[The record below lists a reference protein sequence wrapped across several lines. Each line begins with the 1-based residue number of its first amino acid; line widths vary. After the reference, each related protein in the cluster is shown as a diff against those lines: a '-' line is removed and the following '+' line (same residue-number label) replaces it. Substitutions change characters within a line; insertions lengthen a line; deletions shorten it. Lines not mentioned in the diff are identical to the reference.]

1 MHALL
6 ILVLQIFG
14 NERFRGIVV
23 DTLNIFVERLL
34 KSESKKRKKRKKK
47 KMTDQNHVDQIQS
60 HLRARVNNP
69 EAHILEQAGVIAEIN
84 LEEGG
89 LNEAEGSFAG
99 ITPTAWDEYREQN
112 PTIAIENP
120 AEFENLSPEV
130 AASHITHFS
139 LWYFQKPPKQ
149 DFFSLPS
156 LLWLVACDAAY
167 LAPAPVISRI
177 QKLVGDAKPD
187 GIWGSGTT
195 KLVTEFFS
203 GKTVPDMVQ
212 FASDLTDLLLIRYE
226 EMKQYPQH
234 AANAVHWIER
244 AERKIK
250 MLMDFVNRQNQLAD
264 QGETAKA
271 NVEQVTR
278 DDIIEN
284 AGLPATPNPT
294 PPVEEAPTE
303 AAPPAEEFK
312 PETVVVPAE
321 DLKVL
326 TAQIEL
332 NTQNFQELAQVV
344 VSQSDAIVAFKE
356 ALAEYTEMQKQMLE
370 QLTKSKEASPNDEGS
385 SPGKPKTHREELNMF
400 PDSLLQ

>member
-1 MHALL
+1 M
-6 ILVLQIFG
+6 
-14 NERFRGIVV
+14 
-23 DTLNIFVERLL
+23 
-34 KSESKKRKKRKKK
+34 S
-47 KMTDQNHVDQIQS
+47 DQNHVEAIQA

-69 EAHILEQAGVIAEIN
+69 DAAILEQAGVFAEIN

-112 PTIAIENP
+112 PAIQIENP

-167 LAPAPVISRI
+167 LAPSPVISRI
-177 QKLVGDAKPD
+177 QKLTGDAKPD

-212 FASDLTDLLLIRYE
+212 FAKDLTDLLIARYE
-226 EMKQYPQH
+226 EMKAYPQH
-234 AANAVHWIER
+234 AANSKHWIER

-250 MLMDFVNRQNQLAD
+250 TLMDFVNRQNELAD
-264 QGETAKA
+264 QGT
-271 NVEQVTR
+271 VEEVDKTL
-278 DDIIEN
+278 EES
-284 AGLPATPNPT
+284 GLSPNPT

-303 AAPPAEEFK
+303 AAPPIAEPE
-312 PETVVVPAE
+312 PETVTAPVE

-326 TAQIEL
+326 TQQVEMNTGNVKEL
-332 NTQNFQELAQVV
+332 FKAV
-344 VSQSDAIVAFKE
+344 VSHSETIMAFKE
-356 ALAEYTEMQKQMLE
+356 ALVEHTEMQKQMLE
-370 QLTKSKEASPNDEGS
+370 HFSKASPSDEGS
-385 SPGKPKTHREELNMF
+385 EDASGKPKTSREELNAL
-400 PDSLLQ
+400 PDPLLQ